1 MQVVSANA
9 NVRTGDTVRRHRLG
23 GLSLAHYAEASAAR
37 EIELDEAGV
46 VMTWSGIQ
54 GGSPTLWARLEAQA
68 ARYGVPFVAGDLERT
83 NRVEE
88 WDALVASSR
97 HAQAAWRDSY
107 THALLRLQGLDPE
120 TMVGRVRV
128 ESVKSSQLCM
138 NAVAPLGRRRP
149 AMTGLATRPTDRRT
163 PVPSPLEQSG
173 EIAVAPADDGTPA
186 PLDPVVFPGERLA
199 RISDFVRIDVAAEK
213 DGLEAVLAREG
224 IDAAYYG
231 LMSQRWATRLRKDPW
246 LAEKHHAIKHPSP
259 KARAGT
265 PKGKPRLALV
275 ADAADGEKHD
285 PIVFAGEKLARISD
299 FVRLARAAR
308 SADFLGTL
316 HAEGLHPV
324 YYAHMCKRFEGVRKS
339 DAALERAFRQMMG
352 NA

>member
-1 MQVVSANA
+1 MEGRA
-9 NVRTGDTVRRHRLG
+9 
-23 GLSLAHYAEASAAR
+23 
-37 EIELDEAGV
+37 
-46 VMTWSGIQ
+46 
-54 GGSPTLWARLEAQA
+54 
-68 ARYGVPFVAGDLERT
+68 
-83 NRVEE
+83 RVE
-88 WDALVASSR
+88 A
-97 HAQAAWRDSY
+97 
-107 THALLRLQGLDPE
+107 
-120 TMVGRVRV
+120 VRG
-128 ESVKSSQLCM
+128 SQLCM
-138 NAVAPLGRRRP
+138 NAVAPLERRRP
-149 AMTGLATRPTDRRT
+149 AMTGLATRPNDRRT

-173 EIAVAPADDGTPA
+173 EVAVAPAPA

-199 RISDFVRIDVAAEK
+199 RISDFVRIEVAAEK

-224 IDAAYYG
+224 IDAAYYA
-231 LMSQRWATRLRKDPW
+231 LMSKRWATRMRKDPW

-259 KARAGT
+259 KARPE

-275 ADAADGEKHD
+275 DEVAHAEKND

-324 YYAHMCKRFEGVRKS
+324 YYAHMCKRFEVVRKS
-339 DAALERAFRQMMG
+339 DAALDRAFRQMMG